1 MPACIANFSECRE
14 IGVAIQR
21 AVRSLFV
28 PALLRRWRHRLDW
41 VPALF
46 LTRHA
51 QIASTYFDVFSTAAK
66 EYGVYLV
73 AGSVVLPPYRLIEGR
88 VRWEQ
93 GPLEARLYN
102 TSYLFGPDGLVL
114 GQQTKVHLIDLEQEA
129 ALHLDRGETEAIS
142 VIETPL
148 GRIGMAICLDSFQ
161 EDVADALERGRTDIL
176 VQPSANPGP
185 WSPEQ
190 QLDWLNSSYK
200 RTVVEGRFAYG
211 VNPMMTGAIWD
222 LEFFG
227 QSSIVVRDD
236 LNADKPLGYSQLE
249 PMKGFLALAGDDRSE
264 EILVARVPHPRR
276 LAHPAPTG

>member
-1 MPACIANFSECRE
+1 M
-14 IGVAIQR
+14 
-21 AVRSLFV
+21 
-28 PALLRRWRHRLDW
+28 
-41 VPALF
+41 PALF

-114 GQQTKVHLIDLEQEA
+114 GKQTKVHLIDLEQEA

-148 GRIGMAICLDSFQ
+148 GRIGMAICIDSFQ

-185 WSPEQ
+185 RSPEQ

-211 VNPMMTGAIWD
+211 VNPMMTGAIWAPLSLWASFD
-222 LEFFG
+222 RRRRSQRRQALGLLPAGANERL
-227 QSSIVVRDD
+227 S
-236 LNADKPLGYSQLE
+236 LLAD
-249 PMKGFLALAGDDRSE
+249 DDRS
-264 EILVARVPHPRR
+264 RRDPRG
-276 LAHPAPTG
+276 AGAPSPASRSPCSDGLTR